1 MNYSDLFRRAYN
13 AYMEPILLT
22 ACDHVAG
29 KMGITRSKFIRYA
42 VINMP
47 IKKEYPLKRMSN
59 KFNAFYRGVSH
70 FG

>member
-1 MNYSDLFRRAYN
+1 
-13 AYMEPILLT
+13 MEPILLT

-42 VINMP
+42 VINML